1 MGEPWPQIIKIV
13 STAFGGAAGYL
24 FGGWDV
30 LINLLLLL
38 VVVDWLSGFGA
49 AWMRGELKSRIG
61 FKGIIRKVTIFV
73 IVAVAHFIDQALG
86 SLRYFQD
93 AVIFFYLANEL
104 LSVIENVGK
113 MGLPMPDIL
122 RNAVQIFESKQT
134 PPENPNLT
142 TEAQAEA
149 VKEKIS
155 EKTDDAHS
163 AQSVDLPNN
172 VTTTGKETDAD
183 FSTKEDSSDL
193 HPSSIN
199 VHATDPDEGPNDANH
214 RSS

>member
-38 VVVDWLSGFGA
+38 VVVDWLSGWAA

-73 IVAVAHFIDQALG
+73 VVAIAHFIDQALG

-104 LSVIENVGK
+104 LSVIENMGK

-122 RNAVQIFESKQT
+122 RNAVQIFESKTT
-134 PPENPNLT
+134 PPENPNLIEDAQP
-142 TEAQAEA
+142 EAIKA
-149 VKEKIS
+149 KE
-155 EKTDDAHS
+155 EEPP
-163 AQSVDLPNN
+163 AQEQPS
-172 VTTTGKETDAD
+172 
-183 FSTKEDSSDL
+183 
-193 HPSSIN
+193 PSS
-199 VHATDPDEGPNDANH
+199 VV
-214 RSS
+214 RSSSAANASSELAPLRSEQEQTQTNDREPGQS

>member
-38 VVVDWLSGFGA
+38 VVVDWLSGWAA
-49 AWMRGELKSRIG
+49 AWMRGELKSRVG

-73 IVAVAHFIDQALG
+73 VVAIAHFIDQALG

-93 AVIFFYLANEL
+93 AVVFFYLANEL
-104 LSVIENVGK
+104 LSVIENMGK

-122 RNAVQIFESKQT
+122 RNAVQIFESKKAPQ
-134 PPENPNLT
+134 ENPNLIE
-142 TEAQAEA
+142 EAQPEA
-149 VKEKIS
+149 VKVKDEETTIS
-155 EKTDDAHS
+155 EEPTSSS
-163 AQSVDLPNN
+163 AVDESSAAN
-172 VTTTGKETDAD
+172 
-183 FSTKEDSSDL
+183 DSSEL
-193 HPSSIN
+193 VTLVSEQNQSQ
-199 VHATDPDEGPNDANH
+199 
-214 RSS
+214 RSDHESERS

>member
-38 VVVDWLSGFGA
+38 VVVDWLSGWAA
-49 AWMRGELKSRIG
+49 AWMRGELKSRVG

-73 IVAVAHFIDQALG
+73 VVAIAHFIDQALG

-93 AVIFFYLANEL
+93 AVVFFYLANEL
-104 LSVIENVGK
+104 LSVIENMGK

-122 RNAVQIFESKQT
+122 RNAVQIFESKKT
-134 PPENPNLT
+134 PQENPNLIE
-142 TEAQAEA
+142 EAQPEA
-149 VKEKIS
+149 VKVKEEEAAIS
-155 EKTDDAHS
+155 EEPPPPTEVSESS
-163 AQSVDLPNN
+163 AAN
-172 VTTTGKETDAD
+172 
-183 FSTKEDSSDL
+183 DSSEL
-193 HPSSIN
+193 VPLVSEQN
-199 VHATDPDEGPNDANH
+199 QTQ
-214 RSS
+214 RSDHESERS

>member
-38 VVVDWLSGFGA
+38 VVVDWLSGWAA
-49 AWMRGELKSRIG
+49 AWMRGELKSRVG

-73 IVAVAHFIDQALG
+73 VVAIAHFIDQALG

-93 AVIFFYLANEL
+93 AVVFFYLANEL
-104 LSVIENVGK
+104 LSVIENMGK

-122 RNAVQIFESKQT
+122 RNAVQIFESKKA
-134 PPENPNLT
+134 PLENPNLIE
-142 TEAQAEA
+142 EAQPEA
-149 VKEKIS
+149 VKVKDEEAAIS
-155 EKTDDAHS
+155 DE
-163 AQSVDLPNN
+163 PPP
-172 VTTTGKETDAD
+172 
-183 FSTKEDSSDL
+183 STEVSESGAANDSSKL
-193 HPSSIN
+193 VPLVSEQN
-199 VHATDPDEGPNDANH
+199 QAQ
-214 RSS
+214 RSDHESERS

>member
-38 VVVDWLSGFGA
+38 VVVDWLSGWAA
-49 AWMRGELKSRIG
+49 AWMRGELKSRVG

-73 IVAVAHFIDQALG
+73 VVAIAHFIDQALG

-93 AVIFFYLANEL
+93 AVVFFYLANEL
-104 LSVIENVGK
+104 LSVIENMGK

-122 RNAVQIFESKQT
+122 RNAVQIFESKKAPQ
-134 PPENPNLT
+134 ENPNLIE
-142 TEAQAEA
+142 EAQPEA
-149 VKEKIS
+149 VKVKDEEAAIS
-155 EKTDDAHS
+155 EEPTSSS
-163 AQSVDLPNN
+163 AVDESGAAN
-172 VTTTGKETDAD
+172 
-183 FSTKEDSSDL
+183 DSSEL
-193 HPSSIN
+193 VPLVSEQN
-199 VHATDPDEGPNDANH
+199 QAQ
-214 RSS
+214 RSDHESERS

>member
-38 VVVDWLSGFGA
+38 VVVDWLSGWAA

-73 IVAVAHFIDQALG
+73 IVAIAHFIDQALG

-104 LSVIENVGK
+104 LSVIENMGK
-113 MGLPMPDIL
+113 MGLPMPDVL
-122 RNAVQIFESKQT
+122 RNAVQIFESKT
-134 PPENPNLT
+134 APPENPNLIE
-142 TEAQAEA
+142 EAQPEA
-149 VKEKIS
+149 VKAKE
-155 EKTDDAHS
+155 EEMT
-163 AQSVDLPNN
+163 AQEQPPPASV
-172 VTTTGKETDAD
+172 V
-183 FSTKEDSSDL
+183 
-193 HPSSIN
+193 HPSS
-199 VHATDPDEGPNDANH
+199 VATTHSELAPLLPEEDQTQTND
-214 RSS
+214 REPEQP

>member
-134 PPENPNLT
+134 PPENPNLII
-142 TEAQAEA
+142 EAQPEA

-155 EKTDDAHS
+155 EKADDADLATSEASPKQDVPSGKGDGS
-163 AQSVDLPNN
+163 A
-172 VTTTGKETDAD
+172 
-183 FSTKEDSSDL
+183 SSIPENSSEL
-193 HPSSIN
+193 QQQSIN
-199 VHATDPDEGPNDANH
+199 VHAANTDTHHDDMDN

>member
-38 VVVDWLSGFGA
+38 VVVDWLSGWAA
-49 AWMRGELKSRIG
+49 AWMRGELKSRVG

-73 IVAVAHFIDQALG
+73 VVAIAHFIDQALG

-93 AVIFFYLANEL
+93 AVVFFYLANEL
-104 LSVIENVGK
+104 LSVIENMGK

-122 RNAVQIFESKQT
+122 RNAVQIFESKKT
-134 PPENPNLT
+134 PQENPNLIE
-142 TEAQAEA
+142 EAQPEA
-149 VKEKIS
+149 VKVKDEEAAIS
-155 EKTDDAHS
+155 EE
-163 AQSVDLPNN
+163 PP
-172 VTTTGKETDAD
+172 
-183 FSTKEDSSDL
+183 
-193 HPSSIN
+193 PSSEL
-199 VHATDPDEGPNDANH
+199 DESGAANSSSELAPLVSEQNQSQ
-214 RSS
+214 RSDHESERS

>member
-38 VVVDWLSGFGA
+38 VVVDWLSGWAA
-49 AWMRGELKSRIG
+49 AWMRGELKSRVG

-73 IVAVAHFIDQALG
+73 VVAIAHFIDQALG

-93 AVIFFYLANEL
+93 AVVFFYLANEL
-104 LSVIENVGK
+104 LSVIENMGK

-122 RNAVQIFESKQT
+122 RNAVQIFESKKAPQ
-134 PPENPNLT
+134 ENPNLIE
-142 TEAQAEA
+142 EAQPEA
-149 VKEKIS
+149 VKVKDEEAAIS
-155 EKTDDAHS
+155 DEPPPSTEVGESS
-163 AQSVDLPNN
+163 AAN
-172 VTTTGKETDAD
+172 
-183 FSTKEDSSDL
+183 DSSEL
-193 HPSSIN
+193 VTLVSEQN
-199 VHATDPDEGPNDANH
+199 QAQ
-214 RSS
+214 RSDHESERS